1 MQNVVAFAVLL
12 WHDKWLPSTDP
23 ECSTLLNERWVGLV
37 GWFLRTRLPPNQG
50 KIPVRFEW
58 KNGKN
63 LRIIVAALVR
73 TSLHHGSPG
82 VPGSLSVSAL

>member
-1 MQNVVAFAVLL
+1 MYNS
-12 WHDKWLPSTDP
+12 W
-23 ECSTLLNERWVGLV
+23 LNESWVGLV
-37 GWFLRTRLPPNQG
+37 GWLFKTRPPPNQG

-63 LRIIVAALVR
+63 LRIIVATLVR
-73 TSLHHGSPG
+73 TSLHTGSHG